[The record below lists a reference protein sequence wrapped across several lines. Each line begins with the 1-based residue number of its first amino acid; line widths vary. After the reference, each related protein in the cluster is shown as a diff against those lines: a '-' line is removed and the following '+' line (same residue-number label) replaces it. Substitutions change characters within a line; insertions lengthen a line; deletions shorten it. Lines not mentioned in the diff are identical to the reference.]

1 VTTVAP
7 TAVTTAEPS
16 AENTVVKGDVQTV
29 GNAEY
34 TVTDT
39 KSNAVAYTAKADK
52 KANVTIPDTVTITVN
67 GTEVTY
73 KVTSIADNAFK
84 NDKTVKKVTI
94 GSNITTIGK
103 NVFKGC
109 KNLKT
114 ITISSKKLTA
124 KNVSKSAF
132 KGIPNSKK
140 VTVKVPKSKYKAYK
154 TLLRKKGLGS
164 KVKIKAY

>member
-1 VTTVAP
+1 V
-7 TAVTTAEPS
+7 
-16 AENTVVKGDVQTV
+16 
-29 GNAEY
+29 EY

-39 KSNAVAYTAKADK
+39 DSNTAAYTAPTDK
-52 KANVTIPDTVTITVN
+52 KATVKIPDSVTITVN
-67 GTEVTY
+67 GEEVTY
-73 KVTSIADNAFK
+73 KVTSIADNAFQ
-84 NDKTVKKVTI
+84 NNKTVKKVTI
-94 GSNITTIGK
+94 GSNIQSIGK

-114 ITISSKKLTA
+114 ITIKSKKLTA
-124 KNVSKSAF
+124 KNISKSAF

-154 TLLRKKGLGS
+154 KLLKKKGLGS